1 MGMSKVAVTLDEE
14 LLARVDRLVKERVFP
29 NRSRVIQEA
38 VAEKLARMEQGCL
51 ARECA
56 KLDPAYEQALAK
68 EGEGWLAQG
77 KGLRGADM
85 SISY

>member
-1 MGMSKVAVTLDEE
+1 MGMAKVAVTLDEE

-38 VAEKLARMEQGCL
+38 VAEKLGRLEQGRL

-56 KLDPAYEQALAK
+56 KLDPAYEQALADEGLAA
-68 EGEGWLAQG
+68 EGEGWPE
-77 KGLRGADM
+77 
-85 SISY
+85 Y